1 MAAVLNE
8 VHSSGLHDL
17 RGVVAVLTGGASG
30 IGNMIATTLLSNGA
44 TVFIIDRNQSL
55 LDNVTKTY
63 NEAAQKTNLRSR
75 LIGIVGDIGTKSE
88 AKRLAEEVG
97 KHTPYVTVLF
107 NNAGVLE
114 GGFTPPTKAKAADFV
129 DAFFNNVSEEAFDNV
144 LRINAV
150 GPYWLTFA
158 FLPLLE
164 KWKEHGY
171 GEEGRRFPPQVIMTS
186 SMNGWTKD
194 SDTARSYPYIFSK
207 SAIGH
212 ATATLAR
219 ELLPLG
225 IRVNGIAPGL
235 FVSGMSV
242 PGSTDEFGQSHTDR
256 TEFDFKIPVS
266 QLPKELGGP
275 SNVGGSRRDIASLVL
290 FLLSNWF
297 VNGETVL
304 IDGGVK
310 FACSRLFVLSK
321 ESEQPRPH
329 MSCYYPC
336 VPNHYPMCRVRMMD
350 ILLHSQY

>member
-1 MAAVLNE
+1 MSEVLKQ
-8 VHSSGLHDL
+8 VHSSSLHDL
-17 RGVVAVLTGGASG
+17 RGVVAVITGGASG

-55 LDNVTKTY
+55 LDSVTKTY
-63 NEAAQKTNLRSR
+63 NDAAQKTNLPGR
-75 LIGIVGDIGTKSE
+75 LIGVTGDISKKSE

-107 NNAGVLE
+107 NNAGILD
-114 GGFTPPTKAKAADFV
+114 GCFSPPKAAKAADFV

-144 LRINAV
+144 LHVNAV

-171 GEEGRRFPPQVIMTS
+171 GEEGRRFPPQVIITS

-194 SDTARSYPYIFSK
+194 TDTAGRSYPYIFSK
-207 SAIGH
+207 AAIGN

-225 IRVNGIAPGL
+225 VRVNGIAPGL

-242 PGSTDEFGQSHTDR
+242 PGSTDPTGQSHAKKDLSQFTC
-256 TEFDFKIPVS
+256 KVPVS
-266 QLPKELGGP
+266 QLPEELGGP

-304 IDGGVK
+304 IDGGT
-310 FACSRLFVLSK
+310 
-321 ESEQPRPH
+321 
-329 MSCYYPC
+329 
-336 VPNHYPMCRVRMMD
+336 
-350 ILLHSQY
+350 LLVHASSY